1 MDKLKNL
8 KIIYDYLK
16 SNNEVYL
23 MVKEWLS
30 DNKNEQLLYKFLK
43 DNKKIIVDIL
53 SGKTLK

>member
-1 MDKLKNL
+1 MNKLKNL

-30 DNKNEQLLYKFLK
+30 DNKNKQLLFFRQ
-43 DNKKIIVDIL
+43 NR
-53 SGKTLK
+53 